1 MNVQGYYKDAMQT
14 EESHSILTSKGQ
26 TTVPSRIR
34 EALRLKAGDRI
45 LYEIKGDTVVI
56 RPHPGAM
63 AVFGSLKAPEGKAG
77 VPLAEARQSARQE
90 RIRDRARKAS
100 R

>member
-1 MNVQGYYKDAMQT
+1 MQS
-14 EESHSILTSKGQ
+14 EEAHSILTSKGQ

-45 LYEIKGDTVVI
+45 LYEIKGDSVVI

-63 AVFGSLKAPEGKAG
+63 AVFGSLKPSADKAS
-77 VPLAEARQSARQE
+77 VPFAEARQTAREKRLQ
-90 RIRDRARKAS
+90 DVSRKVS

>member
-1 MNVQGYYKDAMQT
+1 MQT
-14 EESHSILTSKGQ
+14 EEAHSILTSKGQ

-34 EALRLKAGDRI
+34 EALQLKAGDRI
-45 LYEIKGDTVVI
+45 LYEIKGDSVII

-63 AVFGSLKAPEGKAG
+63 AVFGSLKPSGDKAG
-77 VPLAEARQSARQE
+77 VSFADARLGARE
-90 RIRDRARKAS
+90 KRIKGQGKKAS

>member
-1 MNVQGYYKDAMQT
+1 MQS
-14 EESHSILTSKGQ
+14 EEAHSILTSKGQ

-34 EALRLKAGDRI
+34 ESLHLKAGDRI
-45 LYEIKGDTVVI
+45 QYEIKGDTVVI

-63 AVFGSLKAPEGKAG
+63 AVFGSLKPSADKAG
-77 VPLAEARQSARQE
+77 VPFAEARQTARGKRLQ
-90 RIRDRARKAS
+90 DVSRKVS

>member
-1 MNVQGYYKDAMQT
+1 MQT
-14 EESHSILTSKGQ
+14 EKAHSILTSKGQ

-34 EALRLKAGDRI
+34 EALQLKAGDRI

-63 AVFGSLKAPEGKAG
+63 AVFGSLKPAGDKAG
-77 VPLAEARQSARQE
+77 VPFAEARQKARE
-90 RIRDRARKAS
+90 NRLKDGARKVS

>member
-1 MNVQGYYKDAMQT
+1 MQT
-14 EESHSILTSKGQ
+14 EKAHSILTNKGQ

-34 EALRLKAGDRI
+34 KALHLKAGDRI
-45 LYEIKGDTVVI
+45 QYEIKGDTVVI

-63 AVFGSLKAPEGKAG
+63 AVFGSLKPSADKAG
-77 VPLAEARQSARQE
+77 VPFAEARQTAREKRLQE
-90 RIRDRARKAS
+90 LAKKVS

>member
-1 MNVQGYYKDAMQT
+1 MQT
-14 EESHSILTSKGQ
+14 ESAHSILTSKGQ

-34 EALRLKAGDRI
+34 KALRLKAGDRI
-45 LYEIKGDTVVI
+45 LYEIKGDSVVI

-63 AVFGSLKAPEGKAG
+63 AVFGLLKPLGDKAG
-77 VPLAEARQSARQE
+77 VPFAEARLNARE
-90 RIRDRARKAS
+90 MRLKDTAKKAS

>member
-1 MNVQGYYKDAMQT
+1 MKA
-14 EESHSILTSKGQ
+14 ESAHSTLTSKGQ

-34 EALRLKAGDRI
+34 EALHLKAGDKI
-45 LYEIKGDTVVI
+45 LYEIKGDAVVI

-63 AVFGSLKAPEGKAG
+63 SVFGSLKPSKEKEGIPLKKA
-77 VPLAEARQSARQE
+77 LLEARGK
-90 RIRDRARKAS
+90 RIKAIATKG

>member
-1 MNVQGYYKDAMQT
+1 MQS
-14 EESHSILTSKGQ
+14 EEAHSILTSKGQ

-45 LYEIKGDTVVI
+45 LYQIKGDTVVI

-63 AVFGSLKAPEGKAG
+63 AVFGSLKPSGDKAG
-77 VPLAEARQSARQE
+77 VPFAVARQTARE
-90 RIRDRARKAS
+90 KRIKETARKAS

>member
-1 MNVQGYYKDAMQT
+1 MQT
-14 EESHSILTSKGQ
+14 EEAHSILTSKGQ

-34 EALRLKAGDRI
+34 EALQLKAGDRI
-45 LYEIKGDTVVI
+45 LYEIKGDSVVI

-63 AVFGSLKAPEGKAG
+63 AVFGSLKPSADKAG
-77 VPLAEARQSARQE
+77 VPFAEARQTAREKRLQ
-90 RIRDRARKAS
+90 DVSGKVS

>member
-1 MNVQGYYKDAMQT
+1 MQT
-14 EESHSILTSKGQ
+14 EEAHSILTSKGQ

-34 EALRLKAGDRI
+34 EALQLKAGDRI
-45 LYEIKGDTVVI
+45 LYEIKGDSVVI

-63 AVFGSLKAPEGKAG
+63 AVFGSLKPSGDKVG
-77 VPLAEARQSARQE
+77 VPLVDARLIARE
-90 RIRDRARKAS
+90 MRLKDTTKKVS